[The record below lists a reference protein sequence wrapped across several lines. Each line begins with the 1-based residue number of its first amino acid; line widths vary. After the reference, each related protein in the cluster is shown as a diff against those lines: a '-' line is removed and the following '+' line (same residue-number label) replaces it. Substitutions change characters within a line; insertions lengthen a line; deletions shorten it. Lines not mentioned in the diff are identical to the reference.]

1 MATAEEK
8 NVSGKG
14 KEKGESSSMSLS
26 KQPKYYEADGAL
38 RAYANRSFLLAVVC
52 AVIALG
58 SVAGYAILRIQ
69 PPTVIRVLP
78 SGEATVVGADG
89 RLKSS
94 TSPTILRSVSAAEAP
109 SAFEKEAYVR
119 TFLENYLNYDEH
131 SIGANWSHA
140 LNMTTGNIRT
150 VTIAKLQKDDT
161 VGKYE
166 AEHVRSLF
174 KLTSITPSQADPL
187 LYTAYGVR
195 TVHRM
200 GTGQTEYVDEIVESY
215 QVRLSESD
223 RSALNPTGLLIAQV
237 DENQIHT
244 ETKTV
249 DSLGINNPP
258 QGESE

>member
-1 MATAEEK
+1 MSKGEEK
-8 NVSGKG
+8 KVNGKEAEKG
-14 KEKGESSSMSLS
+14 KASSMSLS

-38 RAYANRSFLLAVVC
+38 RAYANRSFALGIVC

-58 SVAGYAILRIQ
+58 AVVGYAILRIQ

-78 SGEATVVGADG
+78 SGEATVVGSDG
-89 RLKSS
+89 RLKTSI
-94 TSPTILRSVSAAEAP
+94 SPTILRNVSAAEAP

-131 SIGANWSHA
+131 SLGSNWSHA
-140 LNMTTGNIRT
+140 LNMTTGNIRS
-150 VTIAKLQKDDT
+150 VTLAKLQKDDT

-166 AEHVRSLF
+166 AEHVRSVF
-174 KLTSITPSQADPL
+174 KLTSIAPSQSDPM
-187 LYTAYGVR
+187 LYTVYGVR

-200 GTGQTEYVDEIVESY
+200 GGGQTEFVDEIVESY

-223 RSALNPTGLLIAQV
+223 RSTLNPTGLLIAQV
-237 DENQIHT
+237 DENQIHS

-249 DSLGINNPP
+249 SSLGISNAP

>member
-1 MATAEEK
+1 MGTAEEK

-14 KEKGESSSMSLS
+14 KEKGQSSSMSLS

-38 RAYANRSFLLAVVC
+38 RAYANRSFVLGIVC

-58 SVAGYAILRIQ
+58 CVAGYAIMRIQ

-89 RLKSS
+89 RLKTS
-94 TSPTILRSVSAAEAP
+94 TSPAILRSVSAAEAP

-131 SIGANWSHA
+131 SLGSNWSHA

-150 VTIAKLQKDDT
+150 VTLAKLQKDDT

-166 AEHVRSLF
+166 AEHVRSVF
-174 KLTSITPSQADPL
+174 KLTSVTPSQADPM
-187 LYTAYGVR
+187 LYTVYGVR

-200 GTGQTEYVDEIVESY
+200 GSGQTEFVDEIVESY

-223 RSALNPTGLLIAQV
+223 RSALDPTGLLIAQV
-237 DENQIHT
+237 DENQIHS
-244 ETKTV
+244 ETKTI
-249 DSLGINNPP
+249 DSLGISNPP
-258 QGESE
+258 QGDSE